1 MVGAFKPARGKMTH
15 ILVMVDKFTKW
26 IEVKPISKCDGHTTV
41 KFLKDIILRYGV
53 PHGIITDNGSNF
65 SQGPFARF
73 CEEVGIRLDI
83 VSVAHPCTNGQV
95 ERSNGLVL
103 SSIKPRLIEPLEKTP
118 GCWLDELPAVL
129 WSLRTTPNRSTG
141 YTPFFLVYGAEAVLP
156 TDVIHDAPR
165 VVLYTE
171 EEAKEARENDVDL
184 LEEAR
189 EITLSR
195 TAVYQQNL
203 RRYHAQ
209 KVNPRRFQEGD
220 LVLRLRQGTEGRH
233 KLTPPWE
240 GPFIV
245 SRALHNDAYYLID
258 AQAPKK
264 DKADR
269 SGEET
274 KRPWNIAL
282 LRPFYS

>member
-1 MVGAFKPARGKMTH
+1 
-15 ILVMVDKFTKW
+15 
-26 IEVKPISKCDGHTTV
+26 
-41 KFLKDIILRYGV
+41 
-53 PHGIITDNGSNF
+53 
-65 SQGPFARF
+65 
-73 CEEVGIRLDI
+73 
-83 VSVAHPCTNGQV
+83 
-95 ERSNGLVL
+95 
-103 SSIKPRLIEPLEKTP
+103 
-118 GCWLDELPAVL
+118 
-129 WSLRTTPNRSTG
+129 
-141 YTPFFLVYGAEAVLP
+141 
-156 TDVIHDAPR
+156 
-165 VVLYTE
+165 
-171 EEAKEARENDVDL
+171 L

-195 TAVYQQNL
+195 TAAYQQNL
-203 RRYHAQ
+203 RCYHAQ

-220 LVLRLRQGTEGRH
+220 LVLQLKQGTEGRH

-258 AQAPKK
+258 VQAPKK
-264 DKADR
+264 NKVDR

>member
-1 MVGAFKPARGKMTH
+1 
-15 ILVMVDKFTKW
+15 
-26 IEVKPISKCDGHTTV
+26 
-41 KFLKDIILRYGV
+41 
-53 PHGIITDNGSNF
+53 
-65 SQGPFARF
+65 
-73 CEEVGIRLDI
+73 
-83 VSVAHPCTNGQV
+83 
-95 ERSNGLVL
+95 
-103 SSIKPRLIEPLEKTP
+103 LIEPLEKSP
-118 GCWLDELPAVL
+118 DYWLDELPLVL
-129 WSLRTTPNRSTG
+129 WSLRTTPNRSIG

-171 EEAKEARENDVDL
+171 EEAKEAREDDVDL

-189 EITLSR
+189 EQTLSR
-195 TAVYQQNL
+195 TAIYQQNL
-203 RRYHAQ
+203 RQYHAQ
-209 KVNPRRFQEGD
+209 KVNPRRFQERD

-245 SRALHNDAYYLID
+245 SKALHNDAYYLID
-258 AQAPKK
+258 VQAPKK
-264 DKADR
+264 NRVDR

-282 LRPFYS
+282 L

>member
-1 MVGAFKPARGKMTH
+1 
-15 ILVMVDKFTKW
+15 
-26 IEVKPISKCDGHTTV
+26 
-41 KFLKDIILRYGV
+41 
-53 PHGIITDNGSNF
+53 
-65 SQGPFARF
+65 
-73 CEEVGIRLDI
+73 
-83 VSVAHPCTNGQV
+83 
-95 ERSNGLVL
+95 
-103 SSIKPRLIEPLEKTP
+103 
-118 GCWLDELPAVL
+118 
-129 WSLRTTPNRSTG
+129 
-141 YTPFFLVYGAEAVLP
+141 VYGAEAVLP

-171 EEAKEARENDVDL
+171 EEAKVARENAVDL

-203 RRYHAQ
+203 KRYHAQ
-209 KVNPRRFQEGD
+209 KVNPRRFEEGD
-220 LVLRLRQGTEGRH
+220 LVLRLWKGTEGRH

-282 LRPFYS
+282 LCPFYS

>member
-1 MVGAFKPARGKMTH
+1 V
-15 ILVMVDKFTKW
+15 L
-26 IEVKPISKCDGHTTV
+26 
-41 KFLKDIILRYGV
+41 
-53 PHGIITDNGSNF
+53 ITPSAWGS
-65 SQGPFARF
+65 PT
-73 CEEVGIRLDI
+73 DW
-83 VSVAHPCTNGQV
+83 
-95 ERSNGLVL
+95 L
-103 SSIKPRLIEPLEKTP
+103 SS
-118 GCWLDELPAVL
+118 
-129 WSLRTTPNRSTG
+129 SSSTTRQPS
-141 YTPFFLVYGAEAVLP
+141 
-156 TDVIHDAPR
+156 
-165 VVLYTE
+165 
-171 EEAKEARENDVDL
+171 
-184 LEEAR
+184 EEAR

-203 RRYHAQ
+203 KRYHAQ

-258 AQAPKK
+258 AEAPKK
-264 DKADR
+264 DKVDR

-282 LRPFYS
+282 LCPFYS

>member
-1 MVGAFKPARGKMTH
+1 
-15 ILVMVDKFTKW
+15 
-26 IEVKPISKCDGHTTV
+26 
-41 KFLKDIILRYGV
+41 
-53 PHGIITDNGSNF
+53 
-65 SQGPFARF
+65 
-73 CEEVGIRLDI
+73 
-83 VSVAHPCTNGQV
+83 
-95 ERSNGLVL
+95 
-103 SSIKPRLIEPLEKTP
+103 
-118 GCWLDELPAVL
+118 
-129 WSLRTTPNRSTG
+129 
-141 YTPFFLVYGAEAVLP
+141 VYGAEAVLP

-203 RRYHAQ
+203 RCYHAQ
-209 KVNPRRFQEGD
+209 KLNPRRFQEGD
-220 LVLRLRQGTEGRH
+220 LVLRLKQGTAGRH

-264 DKADR
+264 NQAAMEH
-269 SGEET
+269 SST
-274 KRPWNIAL
+274 SSVL
-282 LRPFYS
+282 LLSSIMYVFPFCFMCWHYMPAQN

>member
-1 MVGAFKPARGKMTH
+1 
-15 ILVMVDKFTKW
+15 
-26 IEVKPISKCDGHTTV
+26 
-41 KFLKDIILRYGV
+41 
-53 PHGIITDNGSNF
+53 
-65 SQGPFARF
+65 
-73 CEEVGIRLDI
+73 
-83 VSVAHPCTNGQV
+83 
-95 ERSNGLVL
+95 
-103 SSIKPRLIEPLEKTP
+103 
-118 GCWLDELPAVL
+118 
-129 WSLRTTPNRSTG
+129 
-141 YTPFFLVYGAEAVLP
+141 VYGAEVVLP
-156 TDVIHDAPR
+156 TDIIHDAPR

-171 EEAKEARENDVDL
+171 EEAKEAREDDVDL

-189 EITLSR
+189 EQTLSR
-195 TAVYQQNL
+195 TVIYQQNL

-220 LVLRLRQGTEGRH
+220 LVLRLRQGTEGHH

-245 SRALHNDAYYLID
+245 SKALHNDAYYLID

-264 DKADR
+264 NQVDR

-282 LRPFYS
+282 LHPFYS

>member
-1 MVGAFKPARGKMTH
+1 
-15 ILVMVDKFTKW
+15 
-26 IEVKPISKCDGHTTV
+26 
-41 KFLKDIILRYGV
+41 
-53 PHGIITDNGSNF
+53 
-65 SQGPFARF
+65 
-73 CEEVGIRLDI
+73 
-83 VSVAHPCTNGQV
+83 V
-95 ERSNGLVL
+95 ERSNGLAL
-103 SSIKPRLIEPLEKTP
+103 SGIKPWLIEPLEKTP
-118 GCWLDELPAVL
+118 GCWLDELLAVL

-141 YTPFFLVYGAEAVLP
+141 YTLFFLGYGIEAVLP

-165 VVLYTE
+165 VVLYTKE
-171 EEAKEARENDVDL
+171 EDKEARENDVDL

-195 TAVYQQNL
+195 TVVYQQNL
-203 RRYHAQ
+203 RHYHVQ
-209 KVNPRRFQEGD
+209 KVNPRRLQEGD
-220 LVLRLRQGTEGRH
+220 LVLWLRQGTEGRH

-264 DKADR
+264 DKVDR

-274 KRPWNIAL
+274 KRQWNIAL
-282 LRPFYS
+282 LHPFYS

>member
-1 MVGAFKPARGKMTH
+1 
-15 ILVMVDKFTKW
+15 
-26 IEVKPISKCDGHTTV
+26 
-41 KFLKDIILRYGV
+41 
-53 PHGIITDNGSNF
+53 
-65 SQGPFARF
+65 
-73 CEEVGIRLDI
+73 
-83 VSVAHPCTNGQV
+83 
-95 ERSNGLVL
+95 
-103 SSIKPRLIEPLEKTP
+103 
-118 GCWLDELPAVL
+118 VL
-129 WSLRTTPNRSTG
+129 WSLRTTPNRSIG

-189 EITLSR
+189 EIALSR
-195 TAVYQQNL
+195 TSVYQQNL

-220 LVLRLRQGTEGRH
+220 LVLRLKQGTEGRH

-245 SRALHNDAYYLID
+245 SIALHNDAYYLID

-264 DKADR
+264 DKVDR

-274 KRPWNIAL
+274 K
-282 LRPFYS
+282 

>member
-1 MVGAFKPARGKMTH
+1 M
-15 ILVMVDKFTKW
+15 
-26 IEVKPISKCDGHTTV
+26 
-41 KFLKDIILRYGV
+41 
-53 PHGIITDNGSNF
+53 
-65 SQGPFARF
+65 
-73 CEEVGIRLDI
+73 
-83 VSVAHPCTNGQV
+83 
-95 ERSNGLVL
+95 
-103 SSIKPRLIEPLEKTP
+103 
-118 GCWLDELPAVL
+118 
-129 WSLRTTPNRSTG
+129 
-141 YTPFFLVYGAEAVLP
+141 PFFLVYGAEAVLP

-165 VVLYTE
+165 VALYTE
-171 EEAKEARENDVDL
+171 EEAKEARENNVDL

-220 LVLRLRQGTEGRH
+220 LVLRLKQGTESRH

-240 GPFIV
+240 GPFIM

-258 AQAPKK
+258 AQAPGKNK
-264 DKADR
+264 VDKSR
-269 SGEET
+269 EET

>member
-1 MVGAFKPARGKMTH
+1 
-15 ILVMVDKFTKW
+15 
-26 IEVKPISKCDGHTTV
+26 
-41 KFLKDIILRYGV
+41 
-53 PHGIITDNGSNF
+53 
-65 SQGPFARF
+65 
-73 CEEVGIRLDI
+73 
-83 VSVAHPCTNGQV
+83 
-95 ERSNGLVL
+95 
-103 SSIKPRLIEPLEKTP
+103 LIEPLEKSP
-118 GCWLDELPAVL
+118 GSWLDELLAVL

-141 YTPFFLVYGAEAVLP
+141 YTLFFLVYGAEAVLP
-156 TDVIHDAPR
+156 TDIMHDAPR

-171 EEAKEARENDVDL
+171 EEAKESREDDVNL

-189 EITLSR
+189 EQTSSR
-195 TAVYQQNL
+195 TAIYQQNF

-245 SRALHNDAYYLID
+245 SKALHNDAYYLTD
-258 AQAPKK
+258 AQVPKK
-264 DKADR
+264 NQVDR
-269 SGEET
+269 FGEET

>member
-1 MVGAFKPARGKMTH
+1 MVGAFRPTRGKMTH

-26 IEVKPISKCDGHTTV
+26 IEVKPISKCDGHTGV
-41 KFLKDIILRYGV
+41 KFLKDIILRYGF
-53 PHGIITDNGSNF
+53 PHSIITDNGSNF
-65 SQGPFARF
+65 MQGPFARYY
-73 CEEVGIRLDI
+73 EEVGIRLDI
-83 VSVAHPCTNGQV
+83 ASVAHPCANGQV

-103 SSIKPRLIEPLEKTP
+103 SGIKPRLIEPLEKSP
-118 GCWLDELPAVL
+118 SYWLNELPVVL
-129 WSLRTTPNRSTG
+129 WSLRTTLNRSTS
-141 YTPFFLVYGAEAVLP
+141 YTPFFLMYGAEAVLP
-156 TDVIHDAPR
+156 TDIMHDAPR
-165 VVLYTE
+165 VVLYTK

-189 EITLSR
+189 EQTLSR
-195 TAVYQQNL
+195 TAIYQLNL

-245 SRALHNDAYYLID
+245 SKALHNDAYYLID
-258 AQAPKK
+258 A
-264 DKADR
+264 
-269 SGEET
+269 
-274 KRPWNIAL
+274 
-282 LRPFYS
+282 

>member
-1 MVGAFKPARGKMTH
+1 
-15 ILVMVDKFTKW
+15 
-26 IEVKPISKCDGHTTV
+26 
-41 KFLKDIILRYGV
+41 
-53 PHGIITDNGSNF
+53 
-65 SQGPFARF
+65 
-73 CEEVGIRLDI
+73 
-83 VSVAHPCTNGQV
+83 
-95 ERSNGLVL
+95 
-103 SSIKPRLIEPLEKTP
+103 
-118 GCWLDELPAVL
+118 
-129 WSLRTTPNRSTG
+129 
-141 YTPFFLVYGAEAVLP
+141 VYGAEAVLP

-171 EEAKEARENDVDL
+171 EEAKEAREDDVDL

-195 TAVYQQNL
+195 TTVYQQNL

-258 AQAPKK
+258 AQTPKK
-264 DKADR
+264 DKVDR
-269 SGEET
+269 SREET

>member
-1 MVGAFKPARGKMTH
+1 
-15 ILVMVDKFTKW
+15 
-26 IEVKPISKCDGHTTV
+26 
-41 KFLKDIILRYGV
+41 LRYGV
-53 PHGIITDNGSNF
+53 PHSIITDNGSNF
-65 SQGPFARF
+65 AQGPFARF
-73 CEEVGIRLDI
+73 REEVGIRLDI
-83 VSVAHPCTNGQV
+83 ASVAHPCANGQV
-95 ERSNGLVL
+95 ERSNGLILVG
-103 SSIKPRLIEPLEKTP
+103 IKPRLIEPLEKTP
-118 GCWLDELPAVL
+118 GCWLDELPSVL

-141 YTPFFLVYGAEAVLP
+141 YTLFFLVYGAEAVLP
-156 TDVIHDAPR
+156 TYVIHDAPR

-220 LVLRLRQGTEGRH
+220 LVLRLKQGTEGRH

-258 AQAPKK
+258 AQEPKK
-264 DKADR
+264 NKVDR